1 MKTRQ
6 AVTRQAERLYVRKPV
21 CTPREAAARARRT
34 RFLQVALAVGV
45 PVALLLLWQMA
56 AASGWIDRRLFPAPT
71 TIARTAWDLI
81 AAGELWT
88 DVLATLRRV
97 VLGFAIGGLVG
108 FLAGAVTGLSR
119 LARSALEPMLS
130 ALYVVPKLALL
141 PVFITIAG
149 LGEPPVIVMVSWTV
163 FFYIWIY
170 TMEAFTQIPEGYREA
185 ARSLNVGRRAMFRHV
200 LLPAALPHLF
210 VAMRVAISVA
220 ILVIVAAEFVVGTTG
235 LGYVIFDSRRLFMND
250 RMYVGIVTVAL
261 LGVILATMI
270 TWIGRRLTPW
280 AEQGRPRV

>member
-1 MKTRQ
+1 
-6 AVTRQAERLYVRKPV
+6 
-21 CTPREAAARARRT
+21 
-34 RFLQVALAVGV
+34 
-45 PVALLLLWQMA
+45 
-56 AASGWIDRRLFPAPT
+56 
-71 TIARTAWDLI
+71 
-81 AAGELWT
+81 LWT